1 VAPASRA
8 VDSLR
13 MNAIP
18 AGGHTLVNVEDPVV
32 ESFEGRFFRLRRA
45 LGTTAFGINEVRLP
59 AGSSGKQHDE
69 RETGHEEVYV
79 VLDGSGTFTLDG
91 TPVAVKPGDYL
102 RVDAE
107 VVRTATAGPDGLR
120 FIAVGS
126 KALPEDDG
134 RSVL

>member
-1 VAPASRA
+1 LKGASSACAEPSGPRHSGSTRSA
-8 VDSLR
+8 C
-13 MNAIP
+13 
-18 AGGHTLVNVEDPVV
+18 
-32 ESFEGRFFRLRRA
+32 RR
-45 LGTTAFGINEVRLP
+45 
-59 AGSSGKQHDE
+59 SSGKEHDE

-126 KALPEDDG
+126 KALPEYDG